1 MKHQITLNDVEIAVG
16 DHPSFARRDFNA
28 PDGTPLVLFNYI
40 YGYPALFNED
50 LTGSRIECR
59 GIIFNK
65 VTGAVFNRPY
75 HKFFNAG
82 EVPGTSLAEIDLSR
96 PHVILEKLDGS
107 MVRPIWFDVDG
118 NVVFGT
124 RMGATDVAAQAT
136 EFAKSHPEYAAF
148 CQLCLSTLGCTP
160 IFEWCSLQNRVVIE
174 HPIDRLV
181 LTAMR
186 HLGTGQYMHHK
197 TMTGFAG
204 RAGIECV
211 LAFDLNTEDRTAFGT
226 YVRGLSNMEGFVI
239 RFEDD
244 LEPSMVKV
252 KADEYCLRHK
262 TLGILR
268 SESCILETILDGLL
282 DDAKGRLNASD
293 LARVEGFEA
302 AFYDALSARAR
313 ECLILINQGRGM
325 ARKDYAIQ
333 VVGSHGAR
341 GALFSLFDQDVT
353 LEKVTDTLLELVKK
367 PGTKNDPDK
376 VRRILGAHDL
386 IWNVGRKVSTGDE

>member
-1 MKHQITLNDVEIAVG
+1 M
-16 DHPSFARRDFNA
+16 
-28 PDGTPLVLFNYI
+28 
-40 YGYPALFNED
+40 
-50 LTGSRIECR
+50 
-59 GIIFNK
+59 
-65 VTGAVFNRPY
+65 
-75 HKFFNAG
+75 
-82 EVPGTSLAEIDLSR
+82 
-96 PHVILEKLDGS
+96 
-107 MVRPIWFDVDG
+107 
-118 NVVFGT
+118 
-124 RMGATDVAAQAT
+124 
-136 EFAKSHPEYAAF
+136 
-148 CQLCLSTLGCTP
+148 
-160 IFEWCSLQNRVVIE
+160 
-174 HPIDRLV
+174 
-181 LTAMR
+181 
-186 HLGTGQYMHHK
+186 
-197 TMTGFAG
+197 
-204 RAGIECV
+204 
-211 LAFDLNTEDRTAFGT
+211 
-226 YVRGLSNMEGFVI
+226 
-239 RFEDD
+239 
-244 LEPSMVKV
+244 
-252 KADEYCLRHK
+252 RHK